1 MKSKLIQIPYTIG
14 IIKPHIVLQPEK
26 LAEVHQALEDNH
38 FDIFQSTRK
47 ILTKEEVLN
56 LFLEYKNQPFFF
68 DIQEHL
74 MTAES
79 EVLLLTNRFE
89 TVLSDPNDENSEEIT
104 LKPAV

>member
-1 MKSKLIQIPYTIG
+1 
-14 IIKPHIVLQPEK
+14 
-26 LAEVHQALEDNH
+26 
-38 FDIFQSTRK
+38 
-47 ILTKEEVLN
+47 LTKEEILN
-56 LFLEYKNQPFFF
+56 LFLAYKNQTFFF

-104 LKPAV
+104 LKPAVERWKEMIGKMDPAEAKTE

>member
-1 MKSKLIQIPYTIG
+1 
-14 IIKPHIVLQPEK
+14 
-26 LAEVHQALEDNH
+26 
-38 FDIFQSTRK
+38 
-47 ILTKEEVLN
+47 
-56 LFLEYKNQPFFF
+56 
-68 DIQEHL
+68 